1 VIVAADW
8 VGMSEQDRIPVA
20 NALTGDTNQLMRF
33 TDRLHQAMANFIAV
47 GSVAQGALANHTALQ
62 TPAGPAYDPAALYFH
77 GNSMGHI
84 LGGTYVALSPSIER
98 AALGVGGANF
108 SFIMFRAQ
116 PFALFLLLM
125 EAEFPSMLDQQRLSA
140 MTQFGFDRIDPLTYA
155 PRLLDSTLPGSPAAR
170 RVLLQVGIGD
180 PAVPPLSAH
189 LQARTLG
196 LPEVAPAP
204 RAIWGLAPKTGAI
217 DGSALAEF
225 DFHVSPEP
233 GVLAIPPAGDNP
245 VHEGVRRLAAARE
258 QLSRFLKPG
267 GAARDDRD
275 LVHRVVA
282 REQLGDDGV
291 ARPRGTR

>member
-1 VIVAADW
+1 
-8 VGMSEQDRIPVA
+8 
-20 NALTGDTNQLMRF
+20 
-33 TDRLHQAMANFIAV
+33 
-47 GSVAQGALANHTALQ
+47 
-62 TPAGPAYDPAALYFH
+62 
-77 GNSMGHI
+77 
-84 LGGTYVALSPSIER
+84 
-98 AALGVGGANF
+98 
-108 SFIMFRAQ
+108 
-116 PFALFLLLM
+116 
-125 EAEFPSMLDQQRLSA
+125 MLDQQRLSA

-155 PRLLDSTLPGSPAAR
+155 PRLLENTLPGSPAAR
-170 RVLLQVGIGD
+170 RVLLHVGMGD

-267 GAARDDRD
+267 GAI
-275 LVHRVVA
+275 
-282 REQLGDDGV
+282 EPTCDGV
-291 ARPRGTR
+291 CDPE